1 MFTPYIVAMKLSILK
16 YLLMI
21 VLSLEPFCVSQM
33 LIYTMDMS
41 NFGETLITLG
51 LEAKMILLKM

>member
-16 YLLMI
+16 HLLMI